1 MHNPMIGRV
10 TSHYDLSRKH
20 PVFHTV
26 QPHRGIDLGAPV
38 GIKPWDYIGAPVK
51 AVYGGTVERT
61 YTNWRDGQTGW
72 SAIWGRS
79 GNGVL
84 IRNPDGE
91 AQWYGHLHTVN
102 VKPGQRVVEGQ
113 IIGGM
118 GVSGNVTGPHLHLE
132 LHYRTS
138 NDANRWQRTR
148 NPMLDF
154 RAAGITPGVDPII
167 FHNTPTQED
176 ELSAEDVKNINDR
189 IDKLTRAVEQLTDG
203 TPVNLRDT
211 TAWRVIDG
219 QQKATSASRVLQEI
233 HGLAAEGARAAGAT
247 EQALAAIFER
257 PRENENIG
265 DK

>member
-10 TSHYDLSRKH
+10 TSHYDMGRKH

-26 QPHRGIDLGAPV
+26 QPHRGIDLGAPLGV
-38 GIKPWDYIGAPVK
+38 KPWDYIGAPIRASYAGVVE
-51 AVYGGTVERT
+51 AVCST
-61 YTNWRDGQTGW
+61 WKTGW
-72 SAIWGRS
+72 GAIWGRS
-79 GNGVL
+79 GNGVF

-91 AQWYGHLHTVN
+91 GQYYGHLNRVY
-102 VKPGQRVVEGQ
+102 VKKGQRVTKGE
-113 IIGGM
+113 IIGEM
-118 GVSGNVTGPHLHLE
+118 GVTGNVTGPHLHFE
-132 LHYRTS
+132 THNRGS
-138 NDANRWQRTR
+138 GPANNYTRTR
-148 NPMLDF
+148 DPMVDF
-154 RAAGITPGVDPII
+154 RAANITPGVDPII
-167 FHNTPTQED
+167 FHNTPAQED

-189 IDKLTRAVEQLTDG
+189 IDKLTRAVEQLTG
-203 TPVNLRDT
+203 GNPVNLRDT